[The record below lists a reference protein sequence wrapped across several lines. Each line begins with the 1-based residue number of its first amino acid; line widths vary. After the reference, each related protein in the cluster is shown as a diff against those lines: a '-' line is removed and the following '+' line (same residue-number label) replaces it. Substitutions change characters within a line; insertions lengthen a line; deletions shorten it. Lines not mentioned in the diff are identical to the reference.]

1 MNETEALLAGLY
13 ALHFEGAFP
22 TELTPV
28 AASGGNRKYY
38 RLEGAAGN
46 VIGTYGSDLAE
57 NRAFIY
63 LSRHFAG

>member
-28 AASGGNRKYY
+28 IIVGKE
-38 RLEGAAGN
+38 L
-46 VIGTYGSDLAE
+46 
-57 NRAFIY
+57 RAT
-63 LSRHFAG
+63 